1 MSMIRCD
8 NCQDVFDSDDD
19 PDCFV
24 GHVGVLCWSCRPEED
39 DDDPDSAEVQIERR
53 ADFIIRELDEFCA
66 MASNH
71 ETVDLIENEKIAVG
85 QMQTRCQLILSFL
98 AARSVPKFKVISN
111 G

>member
-1 MSMIRCD
+1 MTD
-8 NCQDVFDSDDD
+8 DSSREFSGSVNHSE
-19 PDCFV
+19 P
-24 GHVGVLCWSCRPEED
+24 GQ
-39 DDDPDSAEVQIERR
+39 SAEEQIERR

-85 QMQTRCQLILSFL
+85 MMQTRCQLILSFL